1 MNKATILA
9 IIMLATIAGG
19 AVLVNRAMRHAQARP
34 SVQRQLS
41 QTRLAQ
47 FAEAIKQYRVAQQT
61 WPDTTAQLLR
71 AAQLPPTSTIVR
83 GAGMY
88 RYRKP
93 PANAPTD
100 MVVMWSDRPHD
111 GVAVGEP
118 WGGEGE
124 TTKQAIPP
132 IAYVLT
138 AALEVQ
144 ALSPEDWTKRKPTD
158 ESRPVSTENEPK
170 P

>member
-9 IIMLATIAGG
+9 IIMLAIIAGG
-19 AVLVNRAMRHAQARP
+19 AVLVNRAMREAQARA

-47 FAEAIKQYRVAQQT
+47 FAEAIKHYRVAQQT
-61 WPDTTAQLLR
+61 WPDTTAQLFR

-83 GAGMY
+83 GAGIY

-93 PANAPTD
+93 PTNAPMD
-100 MVVMWSDRPHD
+100 YVVMWSDRPHD
-111 GVAVGEP
+111 AVAAGEP

-124 TTKQAIPP
+124 TTPKAIPP

-138 AALEVQ
+138 AALEVM
-144 ALSPEDWTKRKPTD
+144 ALSPDDWAQRKPTD
-158 ESRPVSTENEPK
+158 ESRPVTTSAEPK

>member
-71 AAQLPPTSTIVR
+71 TAQLPPTSTIVR

-93 PANAPTD
+93 PANAPTE

-124 TTKQAIPP
+124 TAKQAIPP

-158 ESRPVSTENEPK
+158 QSQPVSTEIEPN